1 MNRFSVLTYKL
12 KVETVL
18 NNIYN
23 PLILLLVL
31 FIFGTPLIILLW
43 IILYRKGLYSLRSM
57 ALSFFLG
64 YTIIG
69 ISMWID
75 TRQIWILFEA
85 MAIAVLGSL
94 LIFLL
99 PLFQPKLIK
108 FLKLKL

>member
-1 MNRFSVLTYKL
+1 
-12 KVETVL
+12 
-18 NNIYN
+18 
-23 PLILLLVL
+23 
-31 FIFGTPLIILLW
+31 
-43 IILYRKGLYSLRSM
+43 
-57 ALSFFLG
+57 
-64 YTIIG
+64 
-69 ISMWID
+69 MWID